1 MHQSNVLRGL
11 PMSEY
16 VTRVRLWFNSEGA
29 NPGVVIR
36 KLTELGFT
44 PIRGVYDFVYEH
56 SPEDVTDSNL
66 SSAIVEIANA
76 LHRALAGFKV
86 LYTLDT
92 DHRDEIDDYLPLE
105 AIDAELEA
113 TRKELHAI
121 ENDK

>member
-1 MHQSNVLRGL
+1 
-11 PMSEY
+11 MSGY
-16 VTRVRLWFNSEGA
+16 ITRVRLWFNSEGA
-29 NPGVVIR
+29 SPSTIIS

-76 LHRALAGFKV
+76 LHKALLGFKV

-92 DHRDEIDDYLPLE
+92 AHKDEIDNYLPLE
-105 AIDAELEA
+105 VIDAELKA
-113 TRKELHAI
+113 TRKELQAI
-121 ENDK
+121 ENDD